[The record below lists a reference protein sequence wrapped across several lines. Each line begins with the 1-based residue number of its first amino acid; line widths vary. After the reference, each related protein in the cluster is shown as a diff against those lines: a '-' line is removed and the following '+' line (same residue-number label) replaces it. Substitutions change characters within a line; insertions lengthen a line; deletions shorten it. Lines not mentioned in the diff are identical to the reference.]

1 MSSPVLGLLL
11 IHAVQEAVYL
21 ACGLVSLP
29 GDLVV
34 LQAGPQLE
42 LMLPLVNT
50 HAVGHQAQHTLF
62 YAG

>member
-21 ACGLVSLP
+21 GLVSLP